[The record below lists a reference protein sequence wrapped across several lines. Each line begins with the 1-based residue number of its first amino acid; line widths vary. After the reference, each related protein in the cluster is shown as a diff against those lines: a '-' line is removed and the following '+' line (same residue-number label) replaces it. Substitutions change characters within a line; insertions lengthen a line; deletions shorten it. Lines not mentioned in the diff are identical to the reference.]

1 LSKFHEA
8 LRLTGDEYWKIA
20 RIAGLLESA
29 SDMLA
34 AGFIGSLRSIVQAEI
49 LDSVVDQA
57 ELLFKAGHVLPAA
70 VLGRIVLERWLRGLA
85 TKQNIPD
92 ADTAK
97 VTVLNDKLK
106 QAAAFSTPK
115 WRQIQTY
122 IDVGNSA
129 AHGKVGEFSD
139 DDVGRLL
146 VFVRSVSA

>member
-1 LSKFHEA
+1 
-8 LRLTGDEYWKIA
+8 
-20 RIAGLLESA
+20 
-29 SDMLA
+29 M
-34 AGFIGSLRSIVQAEI
+34 QAEI

-57 ELLFKAGHVLPAA
+57 ELLFSSGHVLPAA
-70 VLGRIVLERWLRGLA
+70 VLGRIVLERWLRELA

-97 VTVLNDKLK
+97 ATVLNDKLK
-106 QAAAFSTPK
+106 QASAFSTPK

-139 DDVGRLL
+139 DDVSRLL
-146 VFVRSVSA
+146 VFVRSVSS